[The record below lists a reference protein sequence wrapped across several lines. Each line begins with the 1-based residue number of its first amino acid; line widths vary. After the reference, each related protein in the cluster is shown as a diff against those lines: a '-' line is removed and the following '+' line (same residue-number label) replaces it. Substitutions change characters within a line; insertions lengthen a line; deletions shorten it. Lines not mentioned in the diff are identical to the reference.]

1 MNTSLSEI
9 KWTDSNGNEVLN
21 EVDTYNKPSGIGSN
35 MYPYLNN
42 SEIISLDEYKY
53 FILKPDNIG
62 YISDRRYIQMIY
74 EVRKDNIESYGSR
87 QDLIRLLETCYKGL
101 GSKSA
106 KDSLDILNNSI
117 KISKPDQIPNNID
130 EIYVNCY
137 ILTKDLN
144 GNISLILKSLDE
156 YYLVCENFRYK
167 RSKT

>member
-87 QDLIRLLETCYKGL
+87 
-101 GSKSA
+101 
-106 KDSLDILNNSI
+106 
-117 KISKPDQIPNNID
+117 
-130 EIYVNCY
+130 
-137 ILTKDLN
+137 
-144 GNISLILKSLDE
+144 
-156 YYLVCENFRYK
+156 
-167 RSKT
+167 

>member
-1 MNTSLSEI
+1 MSTSLSEI

-87 QDLIRLLETCYKGL
+87 LGLIRSLECCYRNL
-101 GSKSA
+101 GSQSA